1 MYLKSIPSIAQKIFP
16 EAIWNSHK
24 RPLLQWT
31 FDDGPHPDS
40 TRQLLT
46 LLDEYN
52 ITGTFFCS
60 GRNAERYPELVDEIL
75 ANGHQIGNHGYNH
88 ISGWSTKSKDYI
100 DNIQKAKSFLNS
112 NLYRPPYGR
121 ITKSQIHY
129 IREELKME
137 VVLWNLMPGD
147 FDNSVS
153 AKLLH
158 QRLFKYISKT
168 SLVVL
173 HDRPEFIDKLCEGLS
188 IFFRNKSEKQ
198 LQRNFLEE

>member
-16 EAIWNSHK
+16 EAIWNSHE
-24 RPLLQWT
+24 RPLLKWT

-40 TRQLLT
+40 TRQLLN
-46 LLDEYN
+46 LLDNYN

-60 GRNAERYPELVDEIL
+60 GRNAERYPELIDEIQ
-75 ANGHQIGNHGYNH
+75 ARGHQIGNHGYNH
-88 ISGWSTKSKDYI
+88 ISGWSTKLKEYI
-100 DNIQKAKSFLNS
+100 DNIQKAQPYLSA
-112 NLYRPPYGR
+112 NLYRPPYGK
-121 ITKSQIHY
+121 ISKSQIEY
-129 IREELKME
+129 IREQLKME

-158 QRLFKYISKT
+158 QTLSRYIRKS

-173 HDRPEFIDKLCEGLS
+173 HDRPEYVDKLCEALS
-188 IFFRNKSEKQ
+188 IFFRNQSEKQ
-198 LQRNFLEE
+198 LQRNFLAD